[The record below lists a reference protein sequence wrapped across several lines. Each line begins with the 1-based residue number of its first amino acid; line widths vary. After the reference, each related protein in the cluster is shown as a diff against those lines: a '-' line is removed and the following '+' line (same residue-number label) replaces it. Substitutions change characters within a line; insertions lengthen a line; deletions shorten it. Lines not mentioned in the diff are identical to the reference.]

1 VDLSHSCYKTATS
14 RQDPQRGLQYGAISG
29 HKSDDK
35 KSRNL
40 QALWEKTVA
49 GRDVLS
55 SNLSS
60 HQARQNVGKTVR
72 RRSQY
77 RHRMAENMSAK
88 TYGFAP
94 WMKKARVFGYA
105 RISTEKQ
112 SAADRKQTDT
122 MKKPVIKR
130 QIEEVNTT
138 LKGLGVKQIK
148 AGDWYA
154 EVASGTRRDRPQW
167 LKMIAEA
174 INEKGPALVV
184 VKDPS
189 RWARNTRAA
198 VRQADEL
205 MMAGVP
211 VFAVSTGLQTGDDT
225 HGRRPSEF
233 FFFLVNS
240 GFAAQT
246 SEIQAEKAIS
256 GVARQ
261 LKEGAL
267 AGEGTSLYPF
277 ARSDP
282 YAVILQNPDLQKT
295 LSKNKFAEMINLVT
309 GDDGPSIGAAKA
321 SVNKF
326 TVIRAKL
333 KPKELEEYMEFRQ
346 RLRDILLEKDSD
358 PWTSRTKTKKGS
370 KANYYQMR
378 ALLRMAGLYLAKP
391 YEYAPLF
398 EHRIQEIMREFP
410 RFLSDKD
417 KDRRGHR

>member
-1 VDLSHSCYKTATS
+1 M
-14 RQDPQRGLQYGAISG
+14 RGGSV
-29 HKSDDK
+29 H
-35 KSRNL
+35 
-40 QALWEKTVA
+40 
-49 GRDVLS
+49 
-55 SNLSS
+55 
-60 HQARQNVGKTVR
+60 
-72 RRSQY
+72 
-77 RHRMAENMSAK
+77 RHRLGEKLSAK

-112 SAADRKQTDT
+112 SAADKKQTDP

-130 QIEEVNTT
+130 QIEEVDDT
-138 LKGLGVKQIK
+138 LKSMGVKKIK

-246 SEIQAEKAIS
+246 SEIQAEKADA

-267 AGEGTSLYPF
+267 AGEGTSLYPY
-277 ARSDP
+277 AREDP

-295 LSKNKFAEMINLVT
+295 LSGNKFAEMINLVT
-309 GDDGPSIGAAKA
+309 GDEGPSIGASKA
-321 SVNKF
+321 AVNKF

-333 KPKELEEYMEFRQ
+333 KPNELKEYMEFRA
-346 RLRDILLEKDSD
+346 RLRAILLENDAD
-358 PWTSRTKTKKGS
+358 PWTSRTSTKSGS
-370 KANYYQMR
+370 KVNYYKMR

-391 YEYAPLF
+391 YEFAPLT
-398 EHRIQEIMREFP
+398 EQRIQEIMLEFP

-417 KDRRGHR
+417 KKRRGKR